1 MASGATGVSIA
12 PSATDVNVT
21 IGSPINA
28 AWRAMPA
35 VYQGLKIPLTTLDQ
49 ATHTIGNEG
58 MKVHKNLGGVALS
71 KYIDCGNSQIGPNAD
86 SYDVHMSLVSQLTA
100 NPNGTT
106 KLTTNLV
113 VSARPMTYAQEYSR
127 CSSKGVLEAKIV
139 DDLNAALAKK

>member
-1 MASGATGVSIA
+1 MTSGATGVSIV
-12 PSATDVNVT
+12 PSASEVNMT
-21 IGSPINA
+21 IASPMNTV
-28 AWRAMPA
+28 WRAMPG
-35 VYQGLKIPLTTLDQ
+35 VYQSLKIPLTTVDQ

-58 MKVHKNLGGVALS
+58 LKALKRLGDVALS

-86 SYDVHMSLVSQLTA
+86 SYDVHISIVSQLTA

-113 VSARPMTYAQEYSR
+113 ASARPLTYAQEYSR

-139 DDLNAALAKK
+139 DELNAALAKK